1 MRRLSPLLAKQP
13 SLTPQGFQ
21 NTAQG
26 RGSAPWERRQPPA
39 GSTRNGLDLAGPAL
53 CNPCGV
59 GSGWDG
65 FASAATLGCAVQ
77 PLRGEYAQAHFS
89 SFPGCGAA
97 TLGCAVQPLRGEY
110 VHARFSSKTISECL
124 DSRQSC
130 YRLVYSDGTFP

>member
-26 RGSAPWERRQPPA
+26 RGSAPWEGRQPPA

-65 FASAATLGCAVQ
+65 FASQGALPRPWAVLSN
-77 PLRGEYAQAHFS
+77 PFGVNTSRHVFQARRS
-89 SFPGCGAA
+89 LNAWIPGNPA
-97 TLGCAVQPLRGEY
+97 
-110 VHARFSSKTISECL
+110 K
-124 DSRQSC
+124 DSIN
-130 YRLVYSDGTFP
+130 P